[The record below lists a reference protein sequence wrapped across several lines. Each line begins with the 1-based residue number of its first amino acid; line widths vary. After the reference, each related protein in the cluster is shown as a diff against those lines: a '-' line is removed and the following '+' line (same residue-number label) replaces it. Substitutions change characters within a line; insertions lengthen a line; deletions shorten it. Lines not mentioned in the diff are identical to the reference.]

1 MRHRLRIHPLHL
13 GLAIAIAALAVVQ
26 RPVFTQPSAT
36 ASDAFRSLQFRH
48 IGPQGNRVVAV
59 AGVPGDSNIVYAGA
73 ATGGVFKTIDGGVHW
88 TPIFDDQEALSI
100 GAIAIAPSDPNIV
113 WVGTGEAFI
122 RGNISIGNGM
132 YKSTDAGKTWT
143 HTGLEQTGRIS
154 RIVINPLDPNTVFV
168 AAQGHSYGPQQ
179 DRGVFRT
186 IDGGKTWER
195 VLFVDENTGAGDLV
209 MDPHNP
215 RILFAGMW
223 QLIIHGWG
231 RESGGP
237 GSGLFMSRDGGT
249 TWKRLTGHGLP
260 ESPVGRIGLAIA
272 RSNSSR
278 VYALIETADKGV
290 LWRSDDGGDNWTLVS
305 RDATLNRRPHY
316 YSRIA
321 VLPDNPNEVYFL
333 TQLELHMSIDGG
345 ATSKAVRAVYPDN
358 HDMWID
364 PTNPNRLIVSNDRYV
379 NLSTNRGRSWM
390 RSPLPIAQMYHVST
404 DNRIPYYVYG
414 NRQDGPA
421 HRGPSNSL
429 NGTQIL
435 AGDWTWTGGSES
447 GFTYPDPVDQ
457 NMVWTT
463 GQAGF
468 LQHFD
473 LRTGYARNVNPW
485 PEGGWPIANL
495 KYRFQWTFPIALSP
509 HNPNRLYAGSQ
520 FVHVTEDR
528 GQTWKVISPDLT
540 TNDKSKQQSSG
551 GLTPDNTSVEFYCVL
566 FAIAESPVEKGVI
579 WAGSNDG
586 LLHVTRDAGGSW
598 TNVTKNIP
606 NLPPWGTVT
615 KIEPSHFDAGT
626 AYVTIDL
633 HQMNDRNPYVF
644 RTTDYGKTWKSIGDI
659 PHSVF
664 SYTHC
669 IIEDPARKGLLFL
682 GAENALYVSFDAGD
696 HWTPLQMN
704 LPHSPVDWLTIQ
716 DHFHDLVVATY
727 GRGFWILDDITPL
740 EQMDDKVRAGGAY
753 LFEPRAAYRFLTRP
767 VLPMY
772 MGEENDP
779 PTMVGHNPPYGASI
793 NYYLAA
799 DGPADVQVEIADAGG
814 RPIKTIKGSAKAGVN
829 RVWWDLKYEQTR
841 RPRLRTSPE
850 GHPEIGLNAEGWR
863 DFPIEGR
870 FAPLVPPGTYTV
882 KLKAGQ
888 TELTRQLVVRKDPNS
903 LGTDD
908 TVKTQTTLAVDIWNR
923 INVVSDLINEI
934 EIVRRQLADIR
945 SALGTDARW
954 KSHVAEADE
963 LDKKLLDVERVF
975 FDPHVTSAGDSF
987 YYPPGLYSKLEGVA
1001 RGITESDFQ
1010 PTAAQAEVAGMFMR
1024 EIGAQKEK
1032 LDAIMRTEISAF
1044 NDRLNAANVPHVG
1057 VRATSSSK

>member
-1 MRHRLRIHPLHL
+1 MRRVMTALA
-13 GLAIAIAALAVVQ
+13 AIALFFPSSVSTQSQPPGGDVFAALQ
-26 RPVFTQPSAT
+26 Y
-36 ASDAFRSLQFRH
+36 RH

-59 AGVPGDSNIVYAGA
+59 AGVPGDQNVVYAGA
-73 ATGGVFKTIDGGVHW
+73 ATGGVWKTVDGGVHW
-88 TPIFDDQEALSI
+88 KPIFDDEPALSI

-122 RGNISIGNGM
+122 RGNISIGDGM

-154 RIVINPLDPNTVFV
+154 RVIIHPTDPNTVYV
-168 AAQGHSYGPQQ
+168 AAMGHSYGPQAE
-179 DRGVFRT
+179 RGVYRT
-186 IDGGKTWER
+186 TDGGRNWER

-209 MDPHNP
+209 IDPHNP
-215 RILFAGMW
+215 RILLAGMW
-223 QLIIHGWG
+223 QLVIHGWG

-249 TWKRLTGHGLP
+249 TWKRLAGHGLP
-260 ESPVGRIGLAIA
+260 EPPVGRIGLAIA
-272 RSNSSR
+272 PSNSSR
-278 VYALIETADKGV
+278 IYALVETADQGV
-290 LWRSDDGGDNWTLVS
+290 LWRSEDGGDNWTLVS

-316 YSRIA
+316 YSRMA

-345 ATSKAVRAVYPDN
+345 ASSRQVREVWPDN

-364 PTNPNRLIVSNDRYV
+364 PSNPNRLIVANDRYV
-379 NLSTNRGRSWM
+379 NLSTTRGRSWM

-421 HRGPSNSL
+421 HRGPSNTAS
-429 NGTQIL
+429 GTQIL

-447 GFTYPDPVDQ
+447 GFTYPDPADS

-473 LRTGYARNVNPW
+473 LRTGLARNVNPW
-485 PEGGWPIANL
+485 PEGGWPIASL
-495 KYRFQWTFPIALSP
+495 KYRFQWTFPIAISP

-520 FVHVTEDR
+520 HVHVTEDR

-540 TNDKSKQQSSG
+540 TNDKTKQQSSG

-586 LLHVTRDAGGSW
+586 LVHVTRDGGGTW
-598 TNVTKNIP
+598 TNVTKNMP

-615 KIEPSHFDAGT
+615 KIEPSRFDAGT
-626 AYVTIDL
+626 AYVTVDL

-644 RTTDYGKTWKSIGDI
+644 RTNDYGKTWKSIADI
-659 PHSVF
+659 PRSVF
-664 SYTHC
+664 SYAHC
-669 IIEDPARKGLLFL
+669 IVEDPVRKGLLFL
-682 GAENALYVSFDAGD
+682 GTENALYVSFDHGD
-696 HWTPLQMN
+696 KWTALQTN
-704 LPHSPVDWLTIQ
+704 LPHAPVDWLTIQ
-716 DHFHDLVVATY
+716 EQFRDLVVATY

-740 EQMDDKVRAGGAY
+740 EQLDEKARASNAF
-753 LFEPRAAYRFLTRP
+753 LFEPRPAYRFLTRP

-779 PTMVGHNPPYGASI
+779 PSMVGKNPPYGASI
-793 NYYLAA
+793 NYYLGAP
-799 DGPADVQVEIADAGG
+799 GADVDVEISESGG
-814 RPIKTIKGSAKAGVN
+814 RLVKTIKGTKQAGVN
-829 RVWWDLKYEQTR
+829 RVWWDLKYEPTR
-841 RPRLRTSPE
+841 KPRLRTSPV
-850 GHPEIGLNAEGWR
+850 GHPEIALGSEGWR
-863 DFPIEGR
+863 PLPLEGS

-882 KLKAGQ
+882 KLRTGT
-888 TELTRQLVVRKDPNS
+888 TELSRPLVVKKDPNA
-903 LGTDD
+903 LGSEDG
-908 TVKTQTTLAVDIWNR
+908 VRAQTTLALDIWNR
-923 INVVSDLINEI
+923 VNAITDLIDQI
-934 EIVRRQLADIR
+934 EIVRRQIADIKT
-945 SALGTDARW
+945 ALKGDARW
-954 KSHVAEADE
+954 KAHLAEADE
-963 LDKKLLDVERVF
+963 LDEKLLAVERVF
-975 FDPHVTSAGDSF
+975 FDPRITSAGDSF
-987 YYPPGLYSKLEGVA
+987 YYPPGLYSKLQGVA

-1010 PTAAQAEVAGMFMR
+1010 PTAAQSEVAAMFTR
-1024 EIGAQKEK
+1024 EVSAQKER
-1032 LDAIMRTEISAF
+1032 LDAIMRSDVGAF
-1044 NDRLNAANVPHVG
+1044 NDRLKAANVPHIG
-1057 VRATSSSK
+1057 IRSTPTSQ